1 MRALLL
7 VLALSASLLPLALE
21 LVLIRLRPQWFAR
34 LATRTLGQ
42 HTFVIYRPKANA
54 DVSVGYRDG
63 LVRPSLPRLSE
74 VIEFWNGRL
83 IARDG
88 VLMVQHASVL
98 QGFRLLRIDVT
109 QEGNTITLRAR
120 RIIAPISVVLVAI
133 CFGAICGS
141 MMQSAAMGIAAL
153 VLCALVVGQPLATP
167 REVPLAGA
175 FVRIEREYRRLLEEP
190 GSA

>member
-120 RIIAPISVVLVAI
+120 RIIAPISVVPVGIA
-133 CFGAICGS
+133 FGSTYGAITQNVAAGVVVS
-141 MMQSAAMGIAAL
+141 VFSAY
-153 VLCALVVGQPLATP
+153 VVWQAFASSREAPLH
-167 REVPLAGA
+167 GA
-175 FVRIEREYRRLLEEP
+175 FVRVEREYRRLLEEP